1 PSPLPDTWERLTL
14 CSRAILRTS
23 GDERACSSSSCFGA
37 ADGAGWA
44 GASALGAGGVGAG
57 ATFFSAAGAAA
68 LGVPSPSLVIVPT
81 TVFTWT
87 VVPSATLMS
96 WSTPDAGAGISASTL
111 SVEISKSGSS
121 RWTLS
126 PCFFSHLVIV
136 PSTMDSPIWG
146 MTISVGIV
154 SFHVP
159 YAAIWG
165 CAIHHYIEIEP
176 LISVLVTMPMLV
188 LFARRRRR
196 NSKGFFPILLNC
208 QRELIEAGEKRSHF
222 PDILLT

>member
-111 SVEISKSGSS
+111 SVEISNSGSS
-121 RWTLS
+121 RWILS
-126 PCFFSHLVIV
+126 PGFFSHLVIV

-146 MTISVGIV
+146 ITMSVGMI
-154 SFHVP
+154 SFHL
-159 YAAIWG
+159 AQCG
-165 CAIHHYIEIEP
+165 IEP
-176 LISVLVTMPMLV
+176 KATCNYSEGWPASRKTQR
-188 LFARRRRR
+188 A
-196 NSKGFFPILLNC
+196 LNHRDLC
-208 QRELIEAGEKRSHF
+208 G
-222 PDILLT
+222 